1 VARCSFVPPYLIDR
15 LTQLP
20 DDDPIGRAAR
30 ATRPIDDAIRERRR
44 LTASGADGIPVPP
57 VEVRWTVYS
66 AGHTT
71 DLPGSPARADGDDA
85 SRDDASRDDAV
96 DETYVGLAATWD
108 LLADVFS
115 YPAVD
120 GQGTPVT
127 ATAHYGDGYAN
138 AFWDGRQLVLGD
150 GDGIVFGRFTK
161 PIDVLA
167 HEYAHGITQYT
178 AALAYEGQS
187 GALNES
193 ISDVFGSMVKQ
204 RALGQTVDEADWLIG
219 EGLFLPGFQGQALRS
234 MREPGTAYD
243 DPRLGRDPQVGAM
256 SRYVDT
262 TDDGGGVHINSGIPN
277 RAFSLAATSLG
288 GRSWEGAG
296 PIWWAA
302 LVGGHVGP
310 RADFAGFAD
319 ATLEAAGRL
328 YGDDSAEW
336 DAVRSAWAEVG
347 VLAPD
352 LDRPSDASGVV
363 YVRRSGGFAGLITER
378 EIDLASDPAGA
389 EAAALLRR
397 VDFGQITKTRR
408 QPDRFV
414 YVVRAAGREVQL
426 NEQDVPPELARLI
439 DFILSRD
446 PR

>member
-20 DDDPIGRAAR
+20 DDDPVGRAAR
-30 ATRPIDDAIRERRR
+30 ATRAIDDAIRERRR
-44 LTASGADGIPVPP
+44 RTASGADGIPVPA
-57 VEVRWTVYS
+57 VEARWTVYS
-66 AGHTT
+66 ASHTT
-71 DLPGSPARADGDDA
+71 DLPGSSIRADGDDA
-85 SRDDASRDDAV
+85 SGDDAV
-96 DETYVGLAATWD
+96 DETYDGLAATWD

-120 GQGTPVT
+120 GQGTPVS

-138 AFWDGRQLVLGD
+138 AFWDGQQLVLGD

-161 PIDVLA
+161 PVDVLA

-178 AALAYEGQS
+178 AALAYEGQP

-193 ISDVFGSMVKQ
+193 ISDVFGAMTKQ
-204 RALGQTVDEADWLIG
+204 RVRGQTVDEADWLIG
-219 EGLFLPGFQGQALRS
+219 EGLFLPGVEGQALRS

-243 DPRLGRDPQVGAM
+243 DPRLGKDPQVGSM
-256 SRYVDT
+256 SRYVET

-302 LVGGHVGP
+302 LLGGQVGP
-310 RADFAGFAD
+310 ETDFAGFAD

-336 DAVRSAWAEVG
+336 AAIRSAWAEVG

-352 LDRPSDASGVV
+352 PDRPSDASGVV
-363 YVRRSGGFAGLITER
+363 FVQRSGGFAGLVTER

-397 VDFGQITKTRR
+397 VDFDRITKTRR

-426 NEQDVPPELARLI
+426 NEQDVPPELGRLI

-446 PR
+446 

>member
-1 VARCSFVPPYLIDR
+1 VARCSFIPPFLISR

-20 DDDPIGRAAR
+20 DDDPLGQAGR
-30 ATRPIDDAIRERRR
+30 ATRALDDTIRQRRR
-44 LTASGADGIPVPP
+44 ETVSGAIGIPVPP
-57 VEVRWTVYS
+57 VEARWTVHT
-66 AGHTT
+66 ADHTT
-71 DLPGSPARADGDDA
+71 ELPGQAVRSDGDDPTE
-85 SRDDASRDDAV
+85 DDAV
-96 DETYVGLAATWD
+96 DEAYDGVAATWD

-115 YPAVD
+115 YTAVD

-127 ATAHYGDGYAN
+127 ATVHYGDRYAN
-138 AFWDGRQLVLGD
+138 AFWDGRQLVFGD
-150 GDGIVFGRFTK
+150 GDGMVFGRFTR

-178 AALAYEGQS
+178 AALTYEDQP

-193 ISDVFGSMVKQ
+193 VSDVFGAMVKQ
-204 RALGQTVDEADWLIG
+204 RVLGQTVDEADWLAG
-219 EGLFLPGFQGQALRS
+219 EGIFLPGVRGQALRS

-243 DPRLGRDPQVGAM
+243 DPRLGKDPQVGSM
-256 SRYVDT
+256 SQYVET
-262 TDDGGGVHINSGIPN
+262 TEDSGGVHINSGIPN
-277 RAFSLAATSLG
+277 RAFYLAATSLG

-310 RADFAGFAD
+310 ETDFAGFAD

-328 YGDDSAEW
+328 CGDDSAEW
-336 DAVRSAWAEVG
+336 AAVRAAWAEVG

-352 LDRPSDASGVV
+352 PDSPSDAIGVV
-363 YVRRSGGFAGLITER
+363 YVQRSGGFAGLITER

-397 VDFGQITKTRR
+397 VDFDRITKTPP
-408 QPDRFV
+408 QPDRYV
-414 YVVRAAGREVQL
+414 YLVRTAGREIRL
-426 NEQDVPPELARLI
+426 NEQDVPPELGRLI
-439 DFILSRD
+439 DLILGRD
-446 PR
+446 